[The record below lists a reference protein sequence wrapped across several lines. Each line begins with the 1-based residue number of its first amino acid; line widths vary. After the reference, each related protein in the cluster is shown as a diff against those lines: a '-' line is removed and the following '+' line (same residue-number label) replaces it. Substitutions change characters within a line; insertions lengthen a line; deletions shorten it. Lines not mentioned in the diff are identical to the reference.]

1 MKDNVH
7 PRIVHLSNGEQQ
19 LQKDIELGVTKN
31 LMTVLDH
38 ELDCIISGLHI
49 RHLTLE
55 AVVAHDSWGENN
67 GKVLWGHLLK
77 LADSSLLILE

>member
-1 MKDNVH
+1 MKDSVH
-7 PRIVHLSNGEQQ
+7 PRIVHLLNGEQQ
-19 LQKDIELGVTKN
+19 LQGDIELGVTKN

-67 GKVLWGHLLK
+67 GKVLRRHLLEI
-77 LADSSLLILE
+77 S